1 MDGFVSLNNMED
13 WMNTEEEK
21 ARLELAQLLARR
33 LERLSADSLWARRAS
48 GARGALLKLLE
59 EANPGCLPPDPQ
71 ARLAYHSRLQLTMD
85 WGFALLARAAREYT

>member
-1 MDGFVSLNNMED
+1 MDGIVSSNNMEY
-13 WMNTEEEK
+13 WINSEEEK
-21 ARLELAQLLARR
+21 ARLELAQMLARR

-59 EANPGCLPPDPQ
+59 EAGPGCLPPDPLARQ
-71 ARLAYHSRLQLTMD
+71 AYYSRLQLTMD